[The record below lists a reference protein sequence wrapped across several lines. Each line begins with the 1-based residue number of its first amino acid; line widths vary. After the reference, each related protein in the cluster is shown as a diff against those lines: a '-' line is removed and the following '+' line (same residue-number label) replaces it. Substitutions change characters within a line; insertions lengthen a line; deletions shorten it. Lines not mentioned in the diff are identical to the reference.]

1 MNVLAIVKKDTI
13 DKLKKISTD
22 LSNRNIE
29 INIASNVLH
38 GLYLFLINK
47 PHILILDYEFKGSF
61 IAETIGNMNK
71 QNIII
76 YMLKNNDDNF
86 NENIHGYIDLYIPK
100 PINETFLK
108 FSLISYVKKYLYV
121 VNDNN
126 ELKRALDK
134 QVQSLPTIIND
145 KNLMIN
151 YIYSPF
157 NKLSGDK
164 LQILTVNNIYYGI
177 VIDCTGHDL
186 LAWQQT
192 GAVEIMFK
200 YALKFL
206 KQGIFK
212 NIIEVLEDVNKNL
225 VPEEMYVAAAIFEL
239 NMTNNT
245 LKYAS
250 AGIPSFFIKY
260 KNDNNYK
267 EILMRG
273 KVLGYKFDAKYKEEE
288 IDLSNVNNIVFTT
301 DGLNE
306 ILTTNK
312 NFKND
317 DISAFFI
324 TLKEKSNEIY
334 NN

>member
-1 MNVLAIVKKDTI
+1 MNVLAIVKEDTI
-13 DKLKKISTD
+13 NKLKRISTD

-38 GLYLFLINK
+38 GLHLFLIYK
-47 PHILILDYEFKGSF
+47 PHILILDYELKGYF

-71 QNIII
+71 QNTII
-76 YMLKNNDDNF
+76 YMLKNNDNNF
-86 NENIHGYIDLYIPK
+86 DENMHGYIDFYIPK
-100 PINETFLK
+100 PFNETFFK

-126 ELKRALDK
+126 ELRRALDK
-134 QVQSLPTIIND
+134 QIQSLPIIIND
-145 KNLMIN
+145 NNLMIN

-164 LQILTVNNIYYGI
+164 LQILKVNNIYYGI
-177 VIDCTGHDL
+177 VIDCVGHDL

-212 NIIEVLEDVNKNL
+212 NIIEVLEHVNKNL
-225 VPEEMYVAAAIFEL
+225 VPEEMYVAATIFEL
-239 NMTNNT
+239 DVMNNT

-260 KNDNNYK
+260 RNDNNYK

-288 IDLSNVNNIVFTT
+288 IDLSNVNDIVFTT
-301 DGLNE
+301 DGLIE

-312 NFKND
+312 ILKSD
-317 DISAFFI
+317 DVSAFFI
-324 TLKEKSNEIY
+324 TLKEKKK
-334 NN
+334 